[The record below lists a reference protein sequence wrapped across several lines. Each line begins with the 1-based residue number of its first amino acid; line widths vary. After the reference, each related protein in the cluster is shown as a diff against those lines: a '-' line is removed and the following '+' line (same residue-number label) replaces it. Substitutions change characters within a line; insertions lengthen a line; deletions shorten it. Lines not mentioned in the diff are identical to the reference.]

1 MENAL
6 TTYFQLEDYV
16 KDLLFNSVS
25 IEQELRARS
34 ILEKNKQQGNYLYI
48 NKKALVSDCESNN

>member
-16 KDLLFNSVS
+16 KDLLFNSVT

-48 NKKALVSDCESNN
+48 NKKALVLDCESNN

>member
-48 NKKALVSDCESNN
+48 NKKALVHDYQSNN

>member
-16 KDLLFNSVS
+16 KDLLFNSVT

-34 ILEKNKQQGNYLYI
+34 ILEK
-48 NKKALVSDCESNN
+48 

>member
-16 KDLLFNSVS
+16 KDLLFNSVT
-25 IEQELRARS
+25 IEQELRARN
-34 ILEKNKQQGNYLYI
+34 ILEKNQQQGNYLYI
-48 NKKALVSDCESNN
+48 NKKALVPDCESNN

>member
-16 KDLLFNSVS
+16 KDLLFNSVT

-48 NKKALVSDCESNN
+48 NEKALVSDCESNN